1 MLEQISNVI
10 ELENWCKLKN
20 ARLIITP
27 GFDKTYNQTNFKNII
42 RWTVIRDE
50 NQKITKHVEH
60 TASMQILDKNK
71 EQTLDAIVNQW
82 PWDKM
87 FKPQDCPTFID
98 LCLNQEGI
106 ENVGFWD
113 FNGKGTPNHW
123 VTVCCHPSAKGHD
136 LFAHELHKF
145 IIGA

>member
-1 MLEQISNVI
+1 M
-10 ELENWCKLKN
+10 
-20 ARLIITP
+20 
-27 GFDKTYNQTNFKNII
+27 I
-42 RWTVIRDE
+42 RWNIVRDE

-106 ENVGFWD
+106 KNVGFWD